1 MFGSCSG
8 YILLSFSCS
17 LLHAPKLLVFSTFF
31 LCLKESLYFQ
41 SFKLEI
47 REIKTYRVMRE
58 GGEGKRRRL
67 QGCCRCCG
75 GPWWAVVGRGGPW
88 WVVARVCVYV
98 NIFPCYCGA
107 FFFGVLVYVIH
118 ICNYKL

>member
-58 GGEGKRRRL
+58 GRKERGGGYRVVAAAVA
-67 QGCCRCCG
+67 GAFAGCG
-75 GPWWAVVGRGGPW
+75 GLLRAVE
-88 WVVARVCVYV
+88 CV
-98 NIFPCYCGA
+98 
-107 FFFGVLVYVIH
+107 
-118 ICNYKL
+118 

>member
-58 GGEGKRRRL
+58 RRKERGGGYRVVA
-67 QGCCRCCG
+67 GVVA
-75 GPWWAVVGRGGPW
+75 GPGGPW

>member
-88 WVVARVCVYV
+88 WAVVGCCESVCVCKY
-98 NIFPCYCGA
+98 FSLLLWGL
-107 FFFGVLVYVIH
+107 FFWCTCVCDTYM
-118 ICNYKL
+118 